1 MGPRRRRVVWTEGAR
16 RELDAAIA
24 FVADESLDG
33 AIRLLEDILN
43 SADSLHSMPD
53 RGRVVPERDDP
64 IIRELLVGPYRLLYH
79 ATESDVAIVAVLHQ
93 RPALHPATRSH
104 TPTVAQRF

>member
-24 FVADESLDG
+24 FVADESLEG
-33 AIRLLEDILN
+33 AISLLEEILT
-43 SADSLHSMPD
+43 STKSLDSMPD

-64 IIRELLVGPYRLLYH
+64 TVREILVGPYRLLYH
-79 ATESDVAIVAVLHQ
+79 VAESDVHILSVLHQ
-93 RPALHPATRSH
+93 RRDFDRTD
-104 TPTVAQRF
+104 RFEG

>member
-16 RELDAAIA
+16 RELAAAVA
-24 FVADESLDG
+24 FVADESLEG

-43 SADSLHSMPD
+43 SADSLHSLPD

-64 IIRELLVGPYRLLYH
+64 TVRSSS
-79 ATESDVAIVAVLHQ
+79 SD
-93 RPALHPATRSH
+93 PTRSC
-104 TPTVAQRF
+104 TMLLSPMSQLWACCTNDKTSTVEI